1 MTRIPEGLADLTD
14 PGIFVHGVPYET
26 FRRLR
31 AEAPVAFHPEHDGPG
46 FWVVSKWA
54 DVRSVSLDQA
64 TFSSWKA
71 GILIR
76 EMGREREEMQ
86 REFLTGMEPGRH
98 GKHRRLV
105 SGTFAPKII
114 RALEPRLRA
123 VVTRTLD
130 DVGSRGACDFVTDVA
145 CELPVI
151 AICELLG
158 VPVEDRGR
166 IVAWSNAMVG
176 MDDPEYADDPSGGPL
191 AAMQLAMY
199 AQELAERRRADPRDD
214 IVTELLDAEVDGER
228 LTAAEFNA
236 FVLILAV
243 AGNETTRNL
252 ISAGLWLLCEHP
264 EERARVQAD
273 LGILPTAID
282 EMLRYHPP
290 VLYFRR
296 TAMRDVELRGER
308 IREGDKVSLWYVSAN
323 RDEEVF
329 PDADRFDVR
338 RTPNDH
344 LSFGFGP
351 HFCLGAA
358 LAHLEARVMFEELF
372 QRLPDIALAG
382 PPERL
387 RANHIHGIK
396 HLPVRFTPERR
407 RTTA

>member
-1 MTRIPEGLADLTD
+1 
-14 PGIFVHGVPYET
+14 V
-26 FRRLR
+26 
-31 AEAPVAFHPEHDGPG
+31 
-46 FWVVSKWA
+46 
-54 DVRSVSLDQA
+54 
-64 TFSSWKA
+64 
-71 GILIR
+71 
-76 EMGREREEMQ
+76 
-86 REFLTGMEPGRH
+86 
-98 GKHRRLV
+98 
-105 SGTFAPKII
+105 
-114 RALEPRLRA
+114 
-123 VVTRTLD
+123 
-130 DVGSRGACDFVTDVA
+130 
-145 CELPVI
+145 
-151 AICELLG
+151 LL
-158 VPVEDRGR
+158 
-166 IVAWSNAMVG
+166 
-176 MDDPEYADDPSGGPL
+176 
-191 AAMQLAMY
+191 
-199 AQELAERRRADPRDD
+199 
-214 IVTELLDAEVDGER
+214 
-228 LTAAEFNA
+228 
-236 FVLILAV
+236 LAV